1 MPCANCG
8 AQQELIAEELVKV
21 HMQIE
26 ELRRFDI
33 FIFAIVF
40 VHYLVD
46 YGLKLLYPETWVKIQ
61 DYLRCKRIRK
71 SIREEELQE
80 EFIK

>member
-1 MPCANCG
+1 MPCSNCG

-33 FIFAIVF
+33 FIFALIIM
-40 VHYLVD
+40 HYLVD
-46 YGLKLLYPETWVKIQ
+46 YGVGLLYRETWLKI
-61 DYLRCKRIRK
+61 
-71 SIREEELQE
+71 
-80 EFIK
+80 